1 MADNKLADLVIDEDK
16 IAPKE
21 ISDEALDDCN
31 AVSKNLDFLI
41 GGSSNDGAAD
51 GKSLSSD
58 MKTKIAVDLLAGELC
73 NRPDLVSEISPMH
86 DPGIGLLAYACD
98 SSSGKIGDSALQVS
112 LADYNEIYCSSAKKA
127 ITQQVDS
134 LVASV
139 EGYKTNLLSQID
151 NESYDQGSSTSNST
165 AADDRNVGMQ
175 LEEISSLATNARTLV
190 NSEMYY
196 DAAKALDKASKL
208 FYELTA

>member
-31 AVSKNLDFLI
+31 AVSKNLDFLMS
-41 GGSSNDGAAD
+41 GSSNNGAAD

-86 DPGIGLLAYACD
+86 DPGIGLLAYGCD
-98 SSSGKIGDSALQVS
+98 SASGKIGDSALQVS
-112 LADYNEIYCSSAKKA
+112 LADYKEIYCSSAKKA
-127 ITQQVDS
+127 ITEQSRS
-134 LVASV
+134 LLESV
-139 EGYKTNLLSQID
+139 ESYKNSH
-151 NESYDQGSSTSNST
+151 ESGDMSSPPNST
-165 AADDRNVGMQ
+165 TADNVDVSLK
-175 LEEISSLATNARTLV
+175 LEEIVSFVNDAQKLV
-190 NSEMYY
+190 DAEMHY
-196 DAAKALDKASKL
+196 DAAKALDKASKI

>member
-86 DPGIGLLAYACD
+86 DPGIGLLAYGCD
-98 SSSGKIGDSALQVS
+98 SASGKIGDSALQVS
-112 LADYNEIYCSSAKKA
+112 LADYKEIYCSSAKKA
-127 ITQQVDS
+127 ITEQSRS
-134 LVASV
+134 LLESV
-139 EGYKTNLLSQID
+139 ESYKNS
-151 NESYDQGSSTSNST
+151 NESGDMPSAPSSTT
-165 AADDRNVGMQ
+165 ADNVDVSLK
-175 LEEISSLATNARTLV
+175 LEEIVSFVSDAQKLV
-190 NSEMYY
+190 DAEMHY

>member
-41 GGSSNDGAAD
+41 RGSSNDGAPD
-51 GKSLSSD
+51 SKSLSSD

-86 DPGIGLLAYACD
+86 DPGIGLVAYACD
-98 SSSGKIGDSALQVS
+98 SASGKIGDSALQVS
-112 LADYNEIYCSSAKKA
+112 LADYKEIYCSSAKKA
-127 ITQQVDS
+127 ITEQSRS
-134 LVASV
+134 LLESV
-139 EGYKTNLLSQID
+139 ESYKNS
-151 NESYDQGSSTSNST
+151 NESGDMPSAPNST
-165 AADDRNVGMQ
+165 TADNVDVSLK
-175 LEEISSLATNARTLV
+175 LEEIVSFVNDAQKLV
-190 NSEMYY
+190 DAEMHY
-196 DAAKALDKASKL
+196 DAAKALDKASKI

>member
-86 DPGIGLLAYACD
+86 DPGIGLVAYACD
-98 SSSGKIGDSALQVS
+98 SASGKIGDSALQVS
-112 LADYNEIYCSSAKKA
+112 LADYKEIYCSSAKKA
-127 ITQQVDS
+127 ITEQSRS
-134 LVASV
+134 LLESV
-139 EGYKTNLLSQID
+139 ESYKNS
-151 NESYDQGSSTSNST
+151 NESGDMPSAPNST
-165 AADDRNVGMQ
+165 TADNVDVSLK
-175 LEEISSLATNARTLV
+175 LEEIVSFVNDAQKLV
-190 NSEMYY
+190 DAEMHY
-196 DAAKALDKASKL
+196 DAAKALDKASKI